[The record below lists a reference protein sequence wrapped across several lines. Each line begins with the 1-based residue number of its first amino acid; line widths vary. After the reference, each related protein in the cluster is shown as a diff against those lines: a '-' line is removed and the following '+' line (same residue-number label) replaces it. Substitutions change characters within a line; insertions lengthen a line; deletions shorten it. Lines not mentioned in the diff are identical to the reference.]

1 MCGAV
6 FASAVGATASATT
19 SVATS
24 ATALVVASD
33 DETDTVSSSCSGIGV
48 VGSALITEQTA
59 TATTSHMGSA
69 GEGTVKVNCKN
80 VYRDVS
86 VGSNETVSA
95 AKTGTSSVTKIF
107 TVHDEDFMKTLD
119 TTHYVAVRT
128 ATWSDKTSVKYVKR
142 RS

>member
-69 GEGTVKVNCKN
+69 GEGTV
-80 VYRDVS
+80 
-86 VGSNETVSA
+86 
-95 AKTGTSSVTKIF
+95 
-107 TVHDEDFMKTLD
+107 HDEDFMKTLD